1 MNTIS
6 NDNWIEANQSYLLA
20 ALSPVRNALK
30 HFVASLQRDAETEKP
45 QDTSQEALD
54 EALSAMPAP
63 PALAKL
69 CAAFGLSPF
78 ERDILLLCAGMDLD
92 GNFAALCA
100 TAQQQMW
107 NERNVTGPYPTFSLA
122 LASLPHPHWDALPAS
137 APLRRWRLITL
148 GNSHTLTLSPL
159 RIDEYILHYLAGI
172 SQPDERLASII
183 SLQSAPPHLVPS
195 HRLLAERCAAVW
207 IQTVTAARRLPLPQ
221 WGISCQIPI
230 IYLCGE
236 DSASMTEIAAMA
248 CEALGLHLYQIL
260 IDALPTA
267 TSEIDVLIRLWER
280 EAVLGGSALLL
291 NCDDLNANDLAKMNN
306 ITRIMQHM
314 NGPLIVATSERCRLP
329 QRRTRPMFDF
339 DVSKPGTN
347 EQHVIWQDA
356 LASVDLNGHIDL
368 LVSQFNL
375 SASAIHSISAEVLNT
390 SKETTSL
397 AGDQANLAG
406 DAREDLSKLFWDA
419 CRVEARPG
427 LDDLAQ
433 RIEPVADWDDLV
445 LPEAQRQLLHEIAAH
460 VRQRTTVYET
470 WGFSS
475 RGARGLGISA
485 LFAGAS
491 GTGKTLAAE
500 VLAHEL
506 RLDLYRIDLSSV
518 VSKYIGETEKNLR
531 RVFDAAEEGGAI
543 LLFDEADALF
553 GKRSEVKDSHD
564 RYANIEVSYLLQRME
579 VYRGLAILTTNLK
592 SALDA
597 AFLRRIRFIVQFPF
611 PDAIQRAEIWQRIFP
626 RRLPAENLDMG
637 KLARLNV
644 TGGNIRNIALNA
656 AFLAADAQEPVRM
669 THMLRAAYTEYAKLE
684 KPLTEAEI
692 GGWI

>member
-1 MNTIS
+1 MS
-6 NDNWIEANQSYLLA
+6 KDNWIEANQHYLLA

-30 HFVASLQRDAETEKP
+30 RFIEPMQSDAEAEK
-45 QDTSQEALD
+45 QEGASQEVLE

-63 PALAKL
+63 PALANL
-69 CAAFGLSPF
+69 CAAIGLSPF

-92 GNFAALCA
+92 SAFAALCA
-100 TAQQQMW
+100 KALYQQW
-107 NERNVTGPYPTFSLA
+107 NERNVTVLYPTFSLA
-122 LASLPHPHWDALPAS
+122 LAALPHPHWDALTAS

-148 GNSHTLTLSPL
+148 GSSHPLTLSPL
-159 RIDEYILHYLAGI
+159 HIDEYILHYLVGI
-172 SQPDERLASII
+172 SQPDERLAGII
-183 SLQSAPPHLVPS
+183 SLLSAPTHLVSS
-195 HRLLAERCAAVW
+195 HRLLAERFVAVW
-207 IQTVTAARRLPLPQ
+207 SQAVVLAGSLPLPQ
-221 WGISCQIPI
+221 WGTSCRIPI
-230 IYLCGE
+230 VHLSGE
-236 DSASMTEIAAMA
+236 DSLSMADIAATA
-248 CEALGLHLYQIL
+248 CQTLGLNLYKIR
-260 IDALPTA
+260 IDDLHTKA
-267 TSEIDVLIRLWER
+267 SDIDILIRLWER
-280 EAVLGGSALLL
+280 EAVLSKNALLL
-291 NCDDLNANDLAKMNN
+291 DCDDLDSSDAAKMS
-306 ITRIMQHM
+306 IVTRIMQQM

-329 QRRTRPMFDF
+329 RRRTRPML
-339 DVSKPGTN
+339 VSNVHKPGAN

-375 SASAIHSISAEVLNT
+375 SASAIHSISAKVLNT
-390 SKETTSL
+390 SKETPSL

-406 DAREDLSKLFWDA
+406 DAREDLSKLLWDA

-433 RIEPVADWDDLV
+433 RIESAAVWDDLV

-460 VRQRTTVYET
+460 VRHRTTVYET
-470 WGFSS
+470 WGFIS

-592 SALDA
+592 NALDT
-597 AFLRRIRFIVQFPF
+597 AFLRRIRFVVQFPF
-611 PDAIQRAEIWQRIFP
+611 PDAMQRAEIWRRILP
-626 RRLPAENLDMG
+626 ERLPIENLDVG

-656 AFLAADAQEPVRM
+656 AFLAADTHEPVRM
-669 THMLRAAYTEYAKLE
+669 AHMLRAAYTEYAKLE

-692 GGWI
+692 GGWL